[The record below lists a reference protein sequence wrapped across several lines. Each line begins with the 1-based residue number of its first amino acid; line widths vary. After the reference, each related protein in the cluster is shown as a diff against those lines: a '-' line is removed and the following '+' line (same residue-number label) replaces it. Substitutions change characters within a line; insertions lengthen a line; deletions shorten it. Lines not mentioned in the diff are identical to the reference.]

1 MVPEKKIIDFQY
13 LLSYLCIPSVLNV
26 LSYLKF
32 GNNKLESNIQ
42 KKSSVS
48 DFKNI
53 LYGDKRSTTE
63 TSDTDVHV
71 VEWGWWVDTMNVNT
85 KKKKKDIQCQGYLNI
100 LK

>member
-53 LYGDKRSTTE
+53 LYGDKSSTTE

-85 KKKKKDIQCQGYLNI
+85 KKKRKRYTMPRIPEYS
-100 LK
+100 